1 MKMRLKKNKTGVLW
15 VERAGDRRSEAILVQ

>member
-15 VERAGDRRSEAILVQ
+15 VERDGDRRSEAILVQ